1 MSRTRRASAL
11 SRAIIDSLEARMFMH
26 AGEIHDPIILNL
38 DSLPALESTT
48 TTGTGP
54 DLGITTNGPIAIS
67 QLQKYHSRPG
77 TAAKLYLDFNGS
89 NAMTWGSY
97 NVPAQSAWSSD
108 ADTTTFS
115 DLEQQAIYEVWARVA
130 EKYAPFNIDVTTE
143 DPGNRNAY
151 ETLAVVFASDT
162 GAWLGGQAGGV
173 AYMNSFRGGTGGNTV
188 WVFPKNLGPYH
199 PKYAAEAAAHES
211 GHGFGL
217 NHQATWSG
225 TTKTNEYN
233 PGNSLVAPVMGSS
246 YSSQRGLWWN
256 GASAAGSTVIQDDL
270 AIITSSTNRFGYAA
284 DDHGNTVDSGTALVL
299 NGTAVSGHGV
309 IERMTDSDV
318 FSFNTGAGAIQLT
331 VDPAAYGA
339 MLDLRL
345 SLYGS
350 DGALVTTANG
360 ATFTETLNV
369 TVNAGTYKLVVASN
383 GAYGDI
389 GQYRVRGTVVP
400 AATPTLTAPT
410 NLAATISNGQVALM
424 WTDTNSAETGYIIQR
439 SANGSTFTDYA
450 SVSANTEAFVDAGVA
465 PGGSYSYRVLAL
477 DATTRSATSNTA
489 SVTLAPATPL
499 NLAASAVSDTQIN
512 LTWSDVSG
520 ETGYRIERS
529 TDGIN
534 FGTVTTVGAGVVSYA
549 STGLAAATTY
559 FYRVVAINA
568 GGESAATP
576 AAMASTQA
584 APVVVNTLDAPTNV
598 KATTQKNGRVRIT
611 WSDTNSNEMGYR
623 IEYSTNGTTFTVL
636 ANVAANTTSYQTGRM
651 SGTVYFRVKA
661 YNATTESAY
670 SSVVSTAA
678 SARGNAVMLAADVQ
692 TSTASRVFNF
702 ITRLPARR

>member
-1 MSRTRRASAL
+1 LT
-11 SRAIIDSLEARMFMH
+11 RAIIDSLEARMFMH
-26 AGEIHDPIILNL
+26 AGEVHDPIILNL
-38 DSLPALESTT
+38 DSLPAMESTT

-54 DLGITTNGPIAIS
+54 DLGITTNGPIAVS
-67 QLQKYHSRPG
+67 QLQKHHSRPG
-77 TAAKLYLDFNGS
+77 TTAKLYLDFNGS
-89 NAMTWGSY
+89 NAMTWGSF

-108 ADTTTFS
+108 ADATTFS

-143 DPGNRNAY
+143 DPGNRTAY

-162 GAWLGGQAGGV
+162 GTWLGGEAGGV
-173 AYMNSFRGGTGGNTV
+173 AYINSFRGGTGGNTV

-225 TTKTNEYN
+225 ATKTNEYN
-233 PGNSLVAPVMGSS
+233 PGNSLAAPIMGNS

-256 GASAAGSTVIQDDL
+256 GTSAAGSTVIQDDL
-270 AIITSSTNRFGYAA
+270 AILTSSTNRFGYAA
-284 DDHGNTVDSGTALVL
+284 DDHSNTVDSGTALVL

-318 FSFNTGAGAIQLT
+318 FSFDTGAGAVQLT

-339 MLDLRL
+339 MLNLKL

-350 DGALVTTANG
+350 DGTLVAAANA

-389 GQYRVRGTVVP
+389 GQYRVRGTVVAP
-400 AATPTLTAPT
+400 AAPTLTAPT
-410 NLAATISNGQVALM
+410 NLAATASGGQVALT
-424 WTDTNSAETGYIIQR
+424 WTDTNSTETGYVVQR
-439 SANGSTFTDYA
+439 SANGSAFADYA
-450 SVSANTEAFVDAGVA
+450 TVSADSAAYVDTGVSAGS
-465 PGGSYSYRVLAL
+465 SYSYRVLAT
-477 DATTRSATSNTA
+477 DETTRSAASNTA
-489 SVTLAPATPL
+489 AVTLAPTTPVS
-499 NLAASAVSDTQIN
+499 LAASAVSDTQIN
-512 LTWSDVSG
+512 LAWSDVSG

-529 TDGIN
+529 TDGVN
-534 FGTVTTVGAGVVSYA
+534 FATLTTVGAGVVTYA
-549 STGLAAATTY
+549 NTGLAAATTY
-559 FYRVVAINA
+559 LYRIVAINA
-568 GGESAATP
+568 GGESAASP
-576 AAMASTQA
+576 VASATTQA
-584 APVVVNTLDAPTNV
+584 APVVVSTLDAPTNV
-598 KATTQKNGRVRIT
+598 KAVTQKNGRVRIT
-611 WSDTNSNEMGYR
+611 WTDTNSNETGYR
-623 IEYSTNGTTFTVL
+623 IEVSTNGTTFSLL
-636 ANVAANTTSYQTGRM
+636 ANVAANTTSYQTGRL
-651 SGTVYFRVKA
+651 SGTFYFRLKA

-670 SSVVSTAA
+670 SSVASTAA
-678 SARGNAVMLAADVQ
+678 GARGSTVLLATSAGVQ

-702 ITRLPARR
+702 LTKLPARR